1 MSDAR
6 ATALNEVI
14 AGLLRVHSHFR
25 NAGGIKCAG
34 RSAA

>member
-14 AGLLRVHSHFR
+14 AGRVHSHFR
-25 NAGGIKCAG
+25 NASGIKCAG